1 MASLFPLRH
10 LLLTLLLAASL
21 VSAETIE
28 VYALEAMPYCGS
40 EQGRASGLAVE
51 ILQAASRY
59 GAPSFHFR
67 FDVPWLRA
75 QELIQRPGNAL
86 SAIIP
91 FSRTAARE
99 QQFRWLAEL
108 FLTQSRFYS
117 YQRPAPIASLAA
129 AKAVKIGLVR
139 GHALVNVLQSAGV
152 MQLDQGATDAG
163 NNVRKLYHQRFDTIA
178 DSDLIVRYHW
188 NKMGYPANALLEG
201 APIGPPTRVYL
212 ATGLHFPEP
221 VAQRI
226 QQAMGRLQASGELE
240 QILAR
245 WHYPE

>member
-75 QELIQRPGNAL
+75 QELIQRRATRCRP
-86 SAIIP
+86 S
-91 FSRTAARE
+91 SR
-99 QQFRWLAEL
+99 
-108 FLTQSRFYS
+108 S
-117 YQRPAPIASLAA
+117 PAPR
-129 AKAVKIGLVR
+129 R
-139 GHALVNVLQSAGV
+139 GNSSFAG
-152 MQLDQGATDAG
+152 
-163 NNVRKLYHQRFDTIA
+163 
-178 DSDLIVRYHW
+178 
-188 NKMGYPANALLEG
+188 
-201 APIGPPTRVYL
+201 
-212 ATGLHFPEP
+212 
-221 VAQRI
+221 
-226 QQAMGRLQASGELE
+226 
-240 QILAR
+240 
-245 WHYPE
+245 